1 MRRNLIAAVLLNSCC
16 AFCNY
21 LVGYYTKYFPGNF
34 FFNYAVI
41 GVADAFTILYV
52 HLISKRVKKL
62 INILNFGLASIVIW
76 SIIFIGLQD
85 VYPVIVPIGIL
96 ALRLN
101 LAALQ
106 NFGYH
111 INQMLFPAEY
121 RSLASGSMN
130 FISRGFTAVSVVLV
144 EYTNNPIM
152 FVLLMSAGLIFAL
165 AGLITEPQSNN
176 SKYKDEEYITD

>member
-1 MRRNLIAAVLLNSCC
+1 LRRNLIAAVLLNSCC

-34 FFNYAVI
+34 FFNYAVL

-52 HLISKRVKKL
+52 HLISKYFKKL
-62 INILNFGLASIVIW
+62 IYVINFGLISIVLW
-76 SIIFIGLQD
+76 SSLFIGLQNL
-85 VYPVIVPIGIL
+85 YPAVVPVGIL

-111 INQMLFPAEY
+111 INQLLFPAEY
-121 RSLASGSMN
+121 RSLASGTMN
-130 FISRGFTAVSVVLV
+130 FIGRGFTAISVIMV
-144 EYTNNPIM
+144 EYTN
-152 FVLLMSAGLIFAL
+152 
-165 AGLITEPQSNN
+165 
-176 SKYKDEEYITD
+176 

>member
-1 MRRNLIAAVLLNSCC
+1 M
-16 AFCNY
+16 
-21 LVGYYTKYFPGNF
+21 
-34 FFNYAVI
+34 
-41 GVADAFTILYV
+41 
-52 HLISKRVKKL
+52 
-62 INILNFGLASIVIW
+62 
-76 SIIFIGLQD
+76 
-85 VYPVIVPIGIL
+85 
-96 ALRLN
+96 N

-144 EYTNNPIM
+144 EYTSNPII

-165 AGLITEPQSNN
+165 AGLITEPKSNN
-176 SKYKDEEYITD
+176 SKNKDDEFIED